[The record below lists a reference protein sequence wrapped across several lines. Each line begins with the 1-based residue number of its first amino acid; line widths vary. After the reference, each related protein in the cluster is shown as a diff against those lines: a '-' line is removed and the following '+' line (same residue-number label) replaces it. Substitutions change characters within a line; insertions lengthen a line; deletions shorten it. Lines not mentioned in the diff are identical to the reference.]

1 MVAWKRIE
9 AMGLK
14 RHTWDKKKK
23 RYFLVALTMLRCHKG
38 RKIRGSNMTLAF

>member
-23 RYFLVALTMLRCHKG
+23 KALSGGFDNVEVSQREK
-38 RKIRGSNMTLAF
+38 N